1 MPVRGW
7 DQRMNETLLTIFVAV
22 TAVAVVLQMAILLAL
37 YFSTRKTTQRMEALA
52 ARVEAEALPALESA
66 RTLLAEN
73 TPKINNIVSNLS
85 EASATVRVQA
95 ERIAATLDDVV
106 DRTRLQ
112 VIRADEMVSHTFD
125 RIEQT
130 AENMQQVVISPMRR
144 LSAVLAG
151 IVAGVGEFAGGRKVR
166 RAEGAVPRE
175 EMFI

>member
-1 MPVRGW
+1 
-7 DQRMNETLLTIFVAV
+7 MNETLLTIFVAV
-22 TAVAVVLQMAILLAL
+22 TAIAVVVQMVILLAL
-37 YFSTRKTTQRMEALA
+37 YFTTSKATQRMEALA
-52 ARVEAEALPALESA
+52 ARVEAEALPALSSA

-73 TPKINNIVSNLS
+73 TPKINNIVTNLS
-85 EASATVRVQA
+85 EASTTVRVQT
-95 ERIAATLDDVV
+95 ERIGATLDDVI

-130 AENMQQVVISPMRR
+130 AENMQHVVISPMRR
-144 LSAVLAG
+144 ISAVFAG
-151 IVAGVGEFAGGRKVR
+151 IMAGFGEFAGGRKVR